1 MFREHGLL
9 WKIVGFFSLALAP
22 PGLRWA
28 QAQQAQQV
36 PQGLDEA
43 LSGQVAVKPEPKR
56 ETPRILL
63 APEFWSP
70 SPSQS
75 DFIRK
80 LRETETSK
88 LPSADTP
95 YPEADPNASTFR
107 SKNPPLSPERTIAY
121 VALADPAPG
130 TSLDQRCEQIQAG
143 IEAEHARIEKNG
155 TPQGKEAVAAACVN
169 VWARHEGARLAGM
182 LDPRS
187 DVYQQRLAR
196 MLAERRPG
204 ETDRQIEERLK
215 EQIRAQHL
223 HQLLGASAIQAETYR
238 QRLPQML
245 ATRRHEETEQQIE
258 ERLSEELRGEPLGQP
273 FGVGGKEIHI
283 EEYAG
288 EFWPHRTGSDRN
300 ARFDKLCH
308 LMLSER
314 NIYRRHGLERLI
326 HHACSLEPRLSYE
339 EGRALLRAARG
350 GHLEGEATRFQKA
363 LDLMRRER
371 KADLLMRLAEMNAW
385 ETAGRGTPEA
395 YRQVEALMN
404 RALDTALAT
413 NPRAEERRQFYR
425 TELRFTED
433 RAKEAVRAEF
443 RTEFLLRLC
452 DCARDARSPEEKA
465 LDKVLATYPK
475 AQERFEVLRRQ
486 PDFTLE
492 KAREKLKAEFK
503 EHYLWQLDEFT
514 RAGPN
519 GNDFPVAP
527 LHPEYRVK
535 QFVRE
540 NRLAKV
546 TAAADRLH
554 GVISPPAD
562 QPPPAN
568 EQIRDA
574 VRESCASRSQDE
586 VNQLR
591 DLYRERWLK
600 GAKAG
605 EPQDLDTEIYAKL
618 GDNLQLHDQCEAF
631 LHHPRVKPNEGTN

>member
-1 MFREHGLL
+1 M
-9 WKIVGFFSLALAP
+9 
-22 PGLRWA
+22 
-28 QAQQAQQV
+28 
-36 PQGLDEA
+36 
-43 LSGQVAVKPEPKR
+43 
-56 ETPRILL
+56 
-63 APEFWSP
+63 
-70 SPSQS
+70 
-75 DFIRK
+75 
-80 LRETETSK
+80 
-88 LPSADTP
+88 
-95 YPEADPNASTFR
+95 
-107 SKNPPLSPERTIAY
+107 
-121 VALADPAPG
+121 LAD
-130 TSLDQRCEQIQAG
+130 
-143 IEAEHARIEKNG
+143 
-155 TPQGKEAVAAACVN
+155 
-169 VWARHEGARLAGM
+169 
-182 LDPRS
+182 
-187 DVYQQRLAR
+187 
-196 MLAERRPG
+196 RRPG
-204 ETDRQIEERLK
+204 ETDQQIEERLK

-245 ATRRHEETEQQIE
+245 ATRRHEETEQEIE

-288 EFWPHRTGSDRN
+288 EFWPHRTESDRN

-314 NIYRRHGLERLI
+314 NIQRRHGGERLI
-326 HHACSLEPRLSYE
+326 HYVCLQEPRLSYE
-339 EGRALLRAARG
+339 EGRALFRAARG

-363 LDLMRRER
+363 LELMRRER

-404 RALDTALAT
+404 RCSTRHSR
-413 NPRAEERRQFYR
+413 PIRERRSAGSSTERSFVSRR
-425 TELRFTED
+425 TGQR
-433 RAKEAVRAEF
+433 
-443 RTEFLLRLC
+443 RLSGPNSGRSSC
-452 DCARDARSPEEKA
+452 YGFATARDARSPEEKA

-574 VRESCASRSQDE
+574 VREACASRSQDE

>member
-1 MFREHGLL
+1 MSMFREHGLP

-22 PGLRWA
+22 PGLTWA
-28 QAQQAQQV
+28 QAEV
-36 PQGLDEA
+36 LPQGLDEA
-43 LSGQVAVKPEPKR
+43 LRGQVAPKPEPKR
-56 ETPRILL
+56 ETPRIML

-75 DFIRK
+75 DFMRE
-80 LRETETSK
+80 LRETETTK

-121 VALADPAPG
+121 IALADPAPG
-130 TSLDQRCEQIQAG
+130 TSLDQRCEQIRAE
-143 IEAEHARIEKNG
+143 IESELARIEKNG
-155 TPQGKEAVAAACVN
+155 TPQGKEAPAAACVN

-182 LDPRS
+182 LDPTS
-187 DVYQQRLAR
+187 DVYQQRLLR
-196 MLAERRPG
+196 MLAERVPG
-204 ETDRQIEERLK
+204 ETDQQIEERLK

-245 ATRRHEETEQQIE
+245 AMRRPEETEQEIE
-258 ERLSEELRGEPLGQP
+258 EGLSKELRGETLGQP

-288 EFWPHRTGSDRN
+288 EFWPHRTESDRN

-314 NIYRRHGLERLI
+314 NIYRRHGVERLI

-339 EGRALLRAARG
+339 EGWRLVHAARK

-363 LDLMRRER
+363 LELVRRER

-385 ETAGRGTPEA
+385 ETAGRGDPEA

-404 RALDTALAT
+404 RTLDTVLAT

-433 RAKEAVRAEF
+433 RAREAVRAEF

-452 DCARDARSPEEKA
+452 DSARDARSPEERA
-465 LDKVLATYPK
+465 LDKVLSTYPK
-475 AQERFEVLRRQ
+475 AQERFEVLREQ
-486 PDFTLE
+486 PDFTPE

-503 EHYLWQLDEFT
+503 EHYLWQLEEFT

-519 GNDFPVAP
+519 GNDVPVAP

-554 GVISPPAD
+554 SVLSPPAD
-562 QPPPAN
+562 QPPPAK

-574 VRESCASRSQDE
+574 VREACASRSQDE

-605 EPQDLDTEIYAKL
+605 EPQDLDKEIYAKL
-618 GDNLQLHDQCEAF
+618 GSNLRLRKQCEAY
-631 LHHPRVKPNEGTN
+631 LHHPRVKPNERTN